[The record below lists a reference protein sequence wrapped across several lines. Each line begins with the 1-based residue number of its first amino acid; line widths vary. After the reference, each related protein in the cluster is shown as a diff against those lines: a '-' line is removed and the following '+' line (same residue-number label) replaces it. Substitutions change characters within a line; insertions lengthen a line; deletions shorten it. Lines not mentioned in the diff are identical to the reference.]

1 MLATLG
7 IYHRASTDGDL
18 QRVEM
23 VARASGDLSIFPGLA
38 ETFEN
43 LVREAMA
50 GGLPVVALGDAAAPS
65 LIDPWRNGFTLHMGY
80 RASIIAAGCKVARD
94 IGRLGQPGNEARNAA
109 EGIS

>member
-1 MLATLG
+1 
-7 IYHRASTDGDL
+7 
-18 QRVEM
+18 M
-23 VARASGDLSIFPGLA
+23 VARASGDLLIFPRLTG
-38 ETFEN
+38 TFEN

-50 GGLPVVALGDAAAPS
+50 SGLPVVALGDAAAPS